1 MQLGDLVLDLQL
13 LMLDRSQFL
22 IAGRGM
28 GNRVREL
35 GLEGLVLCLQCFE
48 VGLGRHGHSLAG
60 YITKQNMA
68 QSDSGFVLRQ

>member
-1 MQLGDLVLDLQL
+1 
-13 LMLDRSQFL
+13 
-22 IAGRGM
+22 
-28 GNRVREL
+28 
-35 GLEGLVLCLQCFE
+35 

>member
-13 LMLDRSQFL
+13 LMLDRCQFL
-22 IAGRGM
+22 IAGRSV
-28 GNRVREL
+28 GNRICKA
-35 GLEGLVLCLQCFE
+35 GFEGLVLCLQCFE
-48 VGLGRHGHSLAG
+48 VGLGRHGHSLAD